1 MVQINEIKTG
11 CEKKYTSDLPTK
23 GVDKLEEEVL
33 HYCVTTQVSFATL
46 TAPAAA
52 HS

>member
-33 HYCVTTQVSFATL
+33 HYCRVSNLNEIPNFSIGL
-46 TAPAAA
+46 L
-52 HS
+52 